1 MNLCGQL
8 VEACRSDSGFVSV
21 AALRRL
27 VDETAV
33 NQYLDSINL
42 KPSTFPAPLSQSIV
56 HRARKMFAILVK
68 CRLSHYVH
76 MLMEDTMIDERFPI
90 DDKFNLPIQPAH
102 LEEIQDCQWVIAPL
116 WKTNVHLEIP
126 KHLKISLDD
135 LFDQQP
141 RPRVD
146 QGTFGIIEQIKIKE
160 GHVENYG
167 PDQVNPTY
175 SLLEFSQ

>member
-1 MNLCGQL
+1 MINPIYLF
-8 VEACRSDSGFVSV
+8 SPSI
-21 AALRRL
+21 LRRFKN
-27 VDETAV
+27 V
-33 NQYLDSINL
+33 SG
-42 KPSTFPAPLSQSIV
+42 S
-56 HRARKMFAILVK
+56 
-68 CRLSHYVH
+68 
-76 MLMEDTMIDERFPI
+76 
-90 DDKFNLPIQPAH
+90 
-102 LEEIQDCQWVIAPL
+102 IAPL

-146 QGTFGIIEQIKIKE
+146 QGAFGIIDQIKIKE

-175 SLLEFSQ
+175 SYPCQLLNRHVVIRKESHQSSKRYRAQRGRRSSPTKAHAHRTSGRDVY